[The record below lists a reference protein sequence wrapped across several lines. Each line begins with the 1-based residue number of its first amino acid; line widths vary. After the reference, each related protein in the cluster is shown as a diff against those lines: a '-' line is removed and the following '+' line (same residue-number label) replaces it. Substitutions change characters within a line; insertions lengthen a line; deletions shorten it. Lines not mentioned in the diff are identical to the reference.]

1 MNYYKY
7 MTKNTYVVNF
17 IGGPGCG
24 KSTISALIYAK
35 LKLHPNKYVV
45 EYAQEY
51 AKHLVWTKNFDIL
64 NNQYYV
70 TQYQYKLLKQMNGEV
85 DFIVTDGPL
94 CQGLYYNLHNKD
106 NISNINKTEQFILKS
121 NEEFK
126 NINIFLKR
134 GSFEYEQQ
142 GRLQSEEESKEID
155 IILKHLLKQNNIN
168 FTEFETDS
176 DNVYIDKIIDFI
188 TKYV

>member
-1 MNYYKY
+1 MSNK
-7 MTKNTYVVNF
+7 TFVINL

-24 KSTISALIYAK
+24 KSTLSALIYAK
-35 LKLHPNKYVV
+35 LKVHNNKYVV

-51 AKHLVWTKNFDIL
+51 AKHLVWTKNFDVL

-70 TQYQYKLLKQMNGEV
+70 TQHQYKLLKQMNGEV

-106 NISNINKTEQFILKS
+106 NISNINKTEKLIIDS
-121 NEEFK
+121 HNEFC

-134 GSFEYEQQ
+134 GAFEYEAQ

-155 IILKHLLKQNNIN
+155 VILKHLLKQNGIT
-168 FTEFETDS
+168 FAEFDADS
-176 DNVYIDKIIDFI
+176 SNENIDKIVEYVIDIVNEF
-188 TKYV
+188 Y